1 MSSLAQA
8 SPQANP
14 APVRPAGSSAVQR
27 YFESSLFL
35 LVATGALAIVFTGKL
50 DVFTT
55 IVVPLAIAFKSFRLW
70 QGQGPELSTRTATS
84 MVLFYFL
91 FFPFDLWVLSRGRAT
106 GAPNP
111 ALYAALLAAIHLLLF
126 ATLIRLYSART
137 NRDYGYLSVLAVAS
151 MLASAIMTVE
161 TGFLIALAL
170 FLVLAVST
178 FVALEIRRS
187 GAGAVA
193 PPLDPAGPLA
203 RQLNRALGATSLL
216 VAFSALV
223 MGILIFF
230 LIPRFTTGYMSALN
244 LQSHPQM
251 MTGFIEDMTLG
262 TVGHI
267 QQDPTVV
274 MHIQVDGNPTAAQDI
289 HWRGIVLPTFNGTRW
304 FVTPA
309 AAAARGEDV
318 VQAGADGVYSFNAPH
333 YPSGQSR
340 ELHYAVLME
349 PIASGGIFVAP
360 QVLSL
365 RGNFQQD
372 EDRPNG
378 ILRAHILLMNK
389 FGSVFNPDANPDR
402 MVGKLRY
409 EGVSSVPEI
418 PPSALR
424 DTSTQ
429 YTDDIRRLYLQLP
442 DLDPRIKALAE
453 QITSRDATPY
463 DKAESIELYLKTHY
477 AYTLDLRGNPGN
489 DPLAYFLFTSRAGH
503 CEYFASAMAV
513 MLREI
518 GIPSRY
524 AMGFLPGEFN
534 DVGGDYIIRAS
545 DAHAW
550 VEVFF
555 PGYGWLTFDPT
566 PGGQATHPAGLMAHI
581 GMYWDWFQ
589 LNWSEWIIN
598 YDFAHQVRL
607 SDNTQRASRDFGARI
622 RDWVEAKQEQTM
634 RFLLLVDDF
643 VEHSGD
649 TLPALLIFLIGLLSW
664 MRGKPLLRYAVARWN
679 LGARRGGNL
688 TPSLALFE
696 YEEMLKVLARRG
708 WKKSPSQTA
717 NEFAST
723 IPAEELS
730 RPVAQLTE
738 IYQAARFG
746 SRLAP
751 ADEATSLLR
760 SIRTLLRNPK
770 PSPANRV

>member
-8 SPQANP
+8 SAQTNP
-14 APVRPAGSSAVQR
+14 LPVRPAGSSAVQR

-35 LVATGALAIVFTGKL
+35 LVATGSLAIVFTGKL
-50 DVFTT
+50 DIFTT
-55 IVVPLAIAFKSFRLW
+55 IVVPLAIAFKAFRFW
-70 QGQGPELSTRTATS
+70 RGKGPELSTRTATS

-126 ATLIRLYSART
+126 ATLIRLYSALT

-161 TGFLIALAL
+161 TGFLIALAV

-193 PPLDPAGPLA
+193 PPLDPGSPLA

-244 LQSHPQM
+244 LQSHSQM
-251 MTGFIEDMTLG
+251 MTGFIDDMTLG
-262 TVGHI
+262 NVGQI

-274 MHIQVDGNPTAAQDI
+274 MHIQIDGDPAAAQDI
-289 HWRGIVLPTFNGTRW
+289 HWRGIVLPTFNGKRW
-304 FVTPA
+304 FMTPP
-309 AAAARGEDV
+309 AAAARGEEV
-318 VQAGADGVYSFNAPH
+318 VQAGTDGVYSFNAPR
-333 YPSGQSR
+333 YPPGDSH
-340 ELHYAVLME
+340 ELHYTVLME
-349 PIASGGIFVAP
+349 PIASGGIFIAP
-360 QVLSL
+360 QILSL

-372 EDRPNG
+372 EDRPSG
-378 ILRAHILLMNK
+378 VVRAHILLMNRA
-389 FGSVFNPDANPDR
+389 GSISNPDANPDR
-402 MVGKLRY
+402 MIGKLRY

-424 DTSTQ
+424 NTSTE
-429 YTDDIRRLYLQLP
+429 YTDDVRGLYLQLP
-442 DLDPRIKALAE
+442 DLDPRIEALAE
-453 QITSRDATPY
+453 QITARDETPY

-477 AYTLDLRGNPGN
+477 AYTLDLRGDPGN

-513 MLREI
+513 MLREV

-550 VEVFF
+550 VEAFF

-566 PGGQATHPAGLMAHI
+566 PGGQATHPAGLLARI

-598 YDFAHQVRL
+598 YDFAHQIRL
-607 SDNTQRASRDFGARI
+607 GDNTQRASRDFGARI
-622 RDWVEAKQEQTM
+622 RDWYEAKQEQAM
-634 RFLLLVDDF
+634 RFLLLVDDV
-643 VEHSGD
+643 VEHSGE
-649 TLPALLIFLIGLLSW
+649 TLPALLIVLIGLLFW

-688 TPSLALFE
+688 TPSLAIFE
-696 YEEMLKVLARRG
+696 YEEMLKMLEGRG

-717 NEFAST
+717 CEFAST
-723 IPAEELS
+723 IPAEEIS

-760 SIRTLLRNPK
+760 SIRDLLRAPK
-770 PSPANRV
+770 PAPR